1 MKKTL
6 LIGFALLCSAV
17 SFAQKTVYHFQD
29 TQARQLDV
37 LTHAYV
43 KPMTVELEI
52 KTQEHK
58 TWSVVLNNKEVEQMI
73 AATTGERQ
81 VDNLRNYAIYK
92 ISKDEG
98 CDVIVAPT
106 INVKSNDDGSG
117 FTITV
122 IGFPANFKNWKT
134 ATKDD
139 YEWIRMEKTQTTSD
153 KEIQAVVKKTN

>member
-6 LIGFALLCSAV
+6 LIGAALLCSIAG
-17 SFAQKTVYHFQD
+17 FAQKTVYHFQD

-43 KPMTVELEI
+43 KPLTVELEI
-52 KTQEHK
+52 KSQTHQEW
-58 TWSVVLNNKEVEQMI
+58 TVPLTNKEVEQMI
-73 AATTGERQ
+73 ATTTGEGQ
-81 VDNLRNYAIYK
+81 VDNIRNFAIYK
-92 ISKDEG
+92 ITKDEH

-117 FTITV
+117 FTVTV
-122 IGFPANFKNWKT
+122 IGFPANFVKWKT
-134 ATKDD
+134 ATEAD

-153 KEIQAVVKKTN
+153 KEIRAAVKKTN